1 MEYTKQQSRIAYK
14 DTGNILT
21 DATAGSGKTTT
32 IIYCLKRAKIIGI
45 PSSKTLVIT
54 STESALSRL
63 LKDSYFKS
71 TDTQPTTF
79 ERLAHAIVDQF
90 EGMGWLESSNR
101 LSDHGVVPYVIKAI
115 DAAAQVNDNAKRS
128 EEFTID
134 HTYVSSLIEQFSHF
148 KNNMAMSDLARQ
160 EVDPNDMEK
169 LSTVSPAVRLIF
181 TEYESQ
187 RQRACIRTR
196 EDMLYDLVRK
206 LEEAPE
212 SVLEIARRYSLILVD
227 EFHDISEAQLRL
239 LKALSSGGARV
250 VVLGDADQCIN
261 TALGAD
267 PSVMQYRFAEDYE
280 VKQPMPLTET
290 FRFGP
295 HLAALINAL
304 LRRKEG
310 GIGKLCVSQQKR
322 KTNIDLRFYQD
333 DCAMHVAK
341 DLLKWEAT
349 GNPIGDAAI
358 LIREFAHSI
367 AIESQLIEKKIPY
380 EVLGG
385 TPFFERIEVM
395 SLRGLLHLSL
405 DNLDSVSDVKI
416 RRKIAQA
423 LLLFPSL
430 GLAEGQVKEGAEA
443 VANAPHLL
451 SGYAEHAFRMATL
464 EDSGNVKQWKKVKFE
479 AMTSTRD
486 FLRENARTMDAGSLL
501 EQAVER
507 LHIYREI
514 KTLYVRPEKIYSGCL
529 TISEFIKFAKRTGLS
544 AADFL
549 TLISKFEM
557 ELAVKSN
564 FKQTEFVKLTTIH
577 YAKGH
582 QWEHVIIPNLERG
595 ILPQNGQDTENE
607 RRILYVAMS
616 RARTRLTLY
625 APEDAHLRNWISSRT
640 PSAPID
646 RSASSFLFD
655 IDYQKTREIGDADL
669 KALGGPISF
678 GPRELKVP
686 YAESGDARR
695 LGAKFNGRRKVW
707 YVPAG
712 GSVLPFD
719 KWR

>member
-1 MEYTKQQSRIAYK
+1 MEYTKEQSRIAYR
-14 DTGNILT
+14 DSGHIIT

-32 IIYCLKRAKIIGI
+32 IIYALKRARKIGI
-45 PSSKTLVIT
+45 APARTLVIT
-54 STESALSRL
+54 STESALARL
-63 LKDSYFKS
+63 LNDPYFKS
-71 TDTQPTTF
+71 PDIQPTTF
-79 ERLAHAIVDQF
+79 ERIALSIVDQF
-90 EGMGWLESSNR
+90 EGVGLLESSVR
-101 LSDHGVVPYVIKAI
+101 LSDHGVAPYIRDAI
-115 DAAAQVNDNAKRS
+115 DAAALANGSARRS

-134 HTYVSSLIEQFSHF
+134 HTYVSSLMEQFSQF

-160 EVDPNDMEK
+160 EDDPDEVDK
-169 LSTVSPAVRLIF
+169 LSTVAPAVQLIF
-181 TEYESQ
+181 TEYESL
-187 RQRACIRTR
+187 RQRANVRTR

-212 SVLEIARRYSLILVD
+212 SMQEIAGRYALILVD

-239 LKALSSGGARV
+239 LKALAGGGARV

-267 PSVMQYRFAEDYE
+267 PTVMQYRFAEGYAGSHR
-280 VKQPMPLTET
+280 MPLTET

-295 HLAALINAL
+295 HLAGMINAL
-304 LRRKEG
+304 LRRREG
-310 GIGKLCVSQQKR
+310 GAGKLCISRQRR
-322 KTNIDLRFYQD
+322 KTDIDLRYYQD
-333 DCAMHVAK
+333 DCAAHVAD
-341 DLLKWEAT
+341 DLLKWEAS

-358 LIREFAHSI
+358 LVREFAHSI
-367 AIESQLIEKKIPY
+367 AIESKLIEKKIPY

-385 TPFFERIEVM
+385 APFFERTEVL
-395 SLRGLLHLSL
+395 SLRGLLHLAL
-405 DNLDSVSDVKI
+405 DNLDSVSDVKV

-430 GLAEGQVKEGAEA
+430 GLDEGQVKDGADA
-443 VANAPHLL
+443 VASDPQLM
-451 SGYAEHAFRMATL
+451 SGYAEHAFRMATK
-464 EDSGNVKQWKKVKFE
+464 DAGGNVEQWKKIKFE
-479 AMTSTRD
+479 AMTGTRD
-486 FLRENARTMDAGSLL
+486 FLRENAQALDAGSLL

-529 TISEFIKFAKRTGLS
+529 TVSEFIRFAKRTGLS

-549 TLISKFEM
+549 KLIREFEM
-557 ELAVKSN
+557 GMAAKSN

-595 ILPQNGQDTENE
+595 MLPQKGQDTDNE

-616 RARTRLTLY
+616 RARSRLTLY
-625 APEDAHLRNWISSRT
+625 APEDEHLHNWISHRT
-640 PSAPID
+640 ASSAVD
-646 RSASSFLFD
+646 RRASSFLFD
-655 IDYQKTREIGDADL
+655 IDYRKAKTDGDADL
-669 KALGGPISF
+669 KALGGPIYF
-678 GPRELKVP
+678 GPVELKVP
-686 YAESGDARR
+686 YAESGEAGR

-712 GSVLPFD
+712 ERLEPFE
-719 KWR
+719 KWH